1 MADSG
6 SGAQAGGGCAGGRST
21 CAHLVRAEL
30 CTLALLLAKAGWAH
44 EAAVA
49 ILANRNVLVVL
60 ALGRLGL
67 ALDARALAQ
76 LAPLNTRGAKRV
88 TMTTD
93 VLVADG
99 DLLCTSAAL
108 HVVLFF
114 DVLRYGGIIAVPA
127 AV

>member
-1 MADSG
+1 MAGSG
-6 SGAQAGGGCAGGRST
+6 SGAQASGGCAGGRSA

-30 CTLALLLAKAGWAH
+30 CTLALLLAKAGRAH
-44 EAAVA
+44 HAVA
-49 ILANRNVLVVL
+49 MVDNVLVVL

-76 LAPLNTRGAKRV
+76 LAPLNTRGAIRRA
-88 TMTTD
+88 MTIE
-93 VLVADG
+93 VLVADS
-99 DLLCTSAAL
+99 DLLFTWVAL

-127 AV
+127 VV